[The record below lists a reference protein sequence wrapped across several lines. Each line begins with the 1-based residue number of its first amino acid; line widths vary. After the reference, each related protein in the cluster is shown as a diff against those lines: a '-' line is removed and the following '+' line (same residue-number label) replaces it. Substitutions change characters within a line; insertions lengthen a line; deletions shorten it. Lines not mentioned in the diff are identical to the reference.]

1 MATERELLFNV
12 ASCKSA
18 DRNRPPVAMAQVQPH
33 PKGFDRA
40 KRVCAS
46 RVLLQGAHD
55 SCPTRT
61 FPVRKR
67 FVKPKLPHIFTDSV
81 VFSGQTTVLISSP
94 LHCFLIS
101 FLMTRCREREKVY
114 TAQPWYRRMP
124 AGGQLSDSRHAK
136 HLVFKKIFH
145 IGGFGGHPDGRSWG
159 VLVSRFTRLGLAII
173 LGSILLV
180 VVKHDGAVG
189 TAYGYFRRRRS

>member
-18 DRNRPPVAMAQVQPH
+18 DRNGPPVAMAQVQPH

-61 FPVRKR
+61 FPVGKR
-67 FVKPKLPHIFTDSV
+67 FVKPKLPHIFTDGV
-81 VFSGQTTVLISSP
+81 VFSGQTTVLIPSP
-94 LHCFLIS
+94 LHSFLIS
-101 FLMTRCREREKVY
+101 FLTRSREREKVY
-114 TAQPWYRRMP
+114 TAQP
-124 AGGQLSDSRHAK
+124 
-136 HLVFKKIFH
+136 
-145 IGGFGGHPDGRSWG
+145 GRSVK
-159 VLVSRFTRLGLAII
+159 VLPFLLFTPPTIRELAPLPIDH
-173 LGSILLV
+173 LP
-180 VVKHDGAVG
+180 
-189 TAYGYFRRRRS
+189 